1 MFGFRFKQL
10 QENEVWLKANAV
22 IELPHGNTTTT
33 IIIFI
38 IIIIISRI
46 LCFPCSF
53 RLGSFLLLPVLLV
66 LIEL

>member
-1 MFGFRFKQL
+1 MFGFRFEQL

-22 IELPHGNTTTT
+22 IELPHGNA
-33 IIIFI
+33 IIIY
-38 IIIIISRI
+38 RI